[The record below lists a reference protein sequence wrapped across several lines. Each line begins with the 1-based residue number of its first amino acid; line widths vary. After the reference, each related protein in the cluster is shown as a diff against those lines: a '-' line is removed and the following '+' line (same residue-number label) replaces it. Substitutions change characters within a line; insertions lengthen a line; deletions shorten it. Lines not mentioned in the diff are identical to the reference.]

1 MELRMKKHSDNT
13 PAFEPK
19 SRVKVAHQPG
29 SVERTLEDGRVVV
42 QFDNG
47 QKQPIEPDKI
57 RQE

>member
-1 MELRMKKHSDNT
+1 MKKHSDNT
-13 PAFEPK
+13 PSFEPK
-19 SRVKVAHQPG
+19 SRVKVASPPG

-57 RQE
+57 HQE